1 MCKEELKDTTM
12 KKAVF
17 TPRTTVSAGTRFI
30 EVLPISPYYDGVIW
44 ATERAHIANGY
55 PGTEIFGTDLGC
67 TRRHAMMF
75 LWKQA
80 GKPTPDT
87 SKNMPFSDVLTS
99 HAFYKTVLWRAQS
112 KITKGF
118 PDGKYHDTFTCTRGR
133 SSHFFTV

>member
-55 PGTEIFGTDLGC
+55 PGTENFWNRPWLHSQTRYDVPMEAGRQTDSGYL
-67 TRRHAMMF
+67 
-75 LWKQA
+75 
-80 GKPTPDT
+80 
-87 SKNMPFSDVLTS
+87 
-99 HAFYKTVLWRAQS
+99 
-112 KITKGF
+112 
-118 PDGKYHDTFTCTRGR
+118 
-133 SSHFFTV
+133 